1 MALQYLLEQIRVQ
14 PQHAF
19 TCLKLISFFSM
30 LLHRLMAQPQQITFT
45 CNTLTNQP
53 PTLRGSTLPEAAG
66 ALVAARASPGQPDSN
81 GRRTH
86 NQSKR
91 QPLVISS
98 WLAPVKKQGLNRL
111 DLPLVCVPSSH
122 KVLCPLHD
130 SLLPPVIKALKC
142 SLHRKNLPTRSNK
155 SNKWCES
162 VRQRAHC
169 DCKLEKSEMKLRKH
183 LHLECFLSRCYQG
196 AKSLQANVLLP

>member
-1 MALQYLLEQIRVQ
+1 MCSLNT
-14 PQHAF
+14 PSHASN
-19 TCLKLISFFSM
+19 SFHFSPCCSTV
-30 LLHRLMAQPQQITFT
+30 LWPSHS
-45 CNTLTNQP
+45 NQP
-53 PTLRGSTLPEAAG
+53 PTPRGSTLPEAAG
-66 ALVAARASPGQPDSN
+66 ALVAARASPGQAESN

-91 QPLVISS
+91 RPLVISS

-111 DLPLVCVPSSH
+111 DLPLVCVRLSH

-162 VRQRAHC
+162 VRQ
-169 DCKLEKSEMKLRKH
+169 S
-183 LHLECFLSRCYQG
+183 
-196 AKSLQANVLLP
+196 SL